1 MEYLNDMKD
10 SYKNIDEYKPGEK
23 CKLIIYSLMILLM
36 IWLLTKTLNLTVT
49 ELFYGGKKTKFWT
62 VMTLCSRYIWIT
74 NSNDH
79 IRVWTANLCIRSSYL
94 TH

>member
-36 IWLLTKTLNLTVT
+36 IWLLTKHLT
-49 ELFYGGKKTKFWT
+49 
-62 VMTLCSRYIWIT
+62 
-74 NSNDH
+74 
-79 IRVWTANLCIRSSYL
+79 
-94 TH
+94 